1 MKRVQGVNGGYAA
14 TGDHRR
20 RLAIASSLAVGLV
33 LVSGPATAQ
42 TAGSAAE
49 ARFLEDVVVT
59 AQKRE
64 QSLQEVPIALS
75 VVTAADIENRSIND
89 FTELLAEMPNTVIV
103 QNNVTAPRIN
113 IRGVR
118 SATLNPGVESAVG
131 MQIDDVFL
139 GRPSA
144 FSSTLIDVERVE
156 VLRGPQGTLFGKNTI
171 GGLINI
177 VTRTPAFETE
187 GALDLTYGN
196 YDLQQA
202 RGYLSGPLIG
212 NSVAGKISF
221 STRQQDGWGE
231 NRNPVADNFNGTDF
245 WGVRGQLLGNFGED
259 SSWLLTLEKSEDDSP
274 QSFLD
279 VRSGSV
285 TAFDDDPFDREIETD
300 TPTYFDREQE
310 AASLRV
316 DWRLGELELVSV
328 SAYRS
333 LDFFGNSDNDFTA
346 VPIFETGGGEQQEQ
360 FSQEFRLL
368 GSRGDLNWLLGL
380 FWFDQEQNASTP
392 LILGE
397 ATPPAIGAGNIP
409 GYTERADTFAAVDSE
424 SLAVFGSIDYRFN
437 DDWQLVAGLR
447 YTADEKDFAYEQQT
461 SIFEIGGFPIN
472 IISFFAPPVAPY
484 ADSLSDSDW
493 SGDIS
498 LTRYISDDMNVY
510 FKYARGFKAG
520 GFDASFSSTSQ
531 IGDRVFDAEYLDSF
545 EVGYKSELA
554 DGRVRLNAALFYS
567 DYEDKQETVFN
578 GLNFVTANAAEAE
591 IYGLELDLTAAVTS
605 GLTLIASLGLQE
617 SEYSDFTIDG
627 ADNSGNALQGVP
639 ELTASLAALLDGE
652 FSNGWGWLLRTSV
665 SYVDESYDTVSNNPD
680 FIIEDRTLV
689 NARLA
694 LSSPSGKYAF
704 ALWGKNLFNEDYV
717 IGYNTNPV
725 LGVWHS
731 FNEPRYLG
739 MEFRMNFAS
748 SAR

>member
-1 MKRVQGVNGGYAA
+1 MAQPV
-14 TGDHRR
+14 
-20 RLAIASSLAVGLV
+20 ASG
-33 LVSGPATAQ
+33 
-42 TAGSAAE
+42 AGS
-49 ARFLEDVVVT
+49 RLLEEVVVT

-64 QSLQEVPIALS
+64 QNLQEVPIALS
-75 VVTAADIENRSIND
+75 VVTAEDIENRSIND

-118 SATLNPGVESAVG
+118 SATLNPGIESAIG

-177 VTRTPAFETE
+177 VTRAPTFETV

-202 RGYLSGPLIG
+202 RGYVSGGLIG
-212 NSVAGKISF
+212 DTLAGKLSF
-221 STRQQDGWGE
+221 TTRTQEGWGE
-231 NRNPVADNFNGTDF
+231 NRNPEADDFNGTDF

-279 VRSGSV
+279 VRSGAV
-285 TAFDDDPFDREIETD
+285 TAFDSDPFDREIETD
-300 TPTYFDREQE
+300 TPTYFEREQE

-316 DWRLGELELVSV
+316 NWNIGDLELVSI

-346 VPIFETGGGEQQEQ
+346 VPIFETGGGEDQEQ
-360 FSQEFRLL
+360 LSQEFRLL
-368 GSRGDLNWLLGL
+368 GSRGDLDWLLGL
-380 FWFDQEQNASTP
+380 FYFDQEQTANTP
-392 LILGE
+392 LILGP
-397 ATPPAIGAGNIP
+397 ATPPAIGAGDIP
-409 GYTERADTFAAVDSE
+409 GFTERADTFAEIDSE
-424 SLAVFGSIDYRFN
+424 SLAVFGSIDYRIN
-437 DDWQLVAGLR
+437 DKWQLVAGLR
-447 YTADEKDFAYEQQT
+447 YTEDDKDFAYEQQT

-493 SGDIS
+493 SGDLS
-498 LTRYISDDMNVY
+498 LTHYLTDDINVY
-510 FKYARGFKAG
+510 AKYARGFKAG
-520 GFDASFSSTSQ
+520 GFDASFSSTSTL
-531 IGDRVFDAEYLDSF
+531 GDRVFDAEYLDSY
-545 EVGYKSELA
+545 EIGYKSELA
-554 DGRVRLNAALFYS
+554 DGRMRLNAALFFS
-567 DYEDKQETVFN
+567 DYEDKQETIFN

-591 IYGLELDLTAAVTS
+591 IYGLEVDLTAVATS
-605 GLTLIASLGLQE
+605 WLTVIASLGLQE
-617 SEYSDFTIDG
+617 SEYADFTIDG
-627 ADNSGNALQGVP
+627 SDNSGNELQGVP
-639 ELTASLAALLDGE
+639 ELTASLAALVDGE
-652 FSNGWGWLLRTSV
+652 FESGWGWLFRASV
-665 SYVDESYDTVSNNPD
+665 SYVDESYNNVTNDPE
-680 FIIEDRTLV
+680 FLLEDRTIV

-694 LSSPSGKYAF
+694 LSSPSGKYSF
-704 ALWGKNLFNEDYV
+704 ALWGKNLFDEDYV